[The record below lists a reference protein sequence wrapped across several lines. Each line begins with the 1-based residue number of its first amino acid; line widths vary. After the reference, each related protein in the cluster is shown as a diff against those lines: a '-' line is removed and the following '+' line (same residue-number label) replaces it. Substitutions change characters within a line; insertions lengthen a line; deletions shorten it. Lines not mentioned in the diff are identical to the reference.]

1 MTLSGSN
8 DVAVFIDYENLYY
21 SISQSYIGF
30 PNLEQIIEAAEKYGR
45 VASCQAFADWGQFER
60 SLSFLLRAGIQPVFC
75 PSVSTDPNQLQEK
88 KSSVDP
94 TICIHAMK
102 LLYTYPNISTLLLV
116 SGDRDF
122 IPLLMEARQ
131 MGRKVVVLGVGRS
144 ISSDLAAL
152 ADDVILYQDIVEG
165 LMPKEL
171 RADTIRI
178 KRTEDPYPLLLAV
191 IKEARKQN
199 KPTTFG
205 YLKLRMKDRMEGF
218 DETTLEDRNGRKF
231 KRFKD
236 FILEAVNRGIV
247 KLHTSGTANEVFLP
261 TESVSRGN
269 QIGRASDSS
278 PSAESTNPKT
288 KKGNGHFILPPV
300 DLVKIVER
308 ILNESKRK
316 LAFTRI
322 KQALTE
328 LKKQRR
334 LASTHSEIDTA
345 LKGCIHYELLEGE
358 KVKGVMQY
366 NLFENWEAKLD
377 ELNRL
382 PKVLD

>member
-1 MTLSGSN
+1 MALSPSN

-21 SISQSYIGF
+21 SITQCYIGF

-60 SLSFLLRAGIQPVFC
+60 SLSFLLRAGVQPVFC
-75 PSVSTDPNQLQEK
+75 PSVSTDPNLQEK

-102 LLYTYPNISTLLLV
+102 LLYTYPNIYTLVLV

-131 MGRKVVVLGVGRS
+131 MGRKVVVLGVGHS
-144 ISSDLAAL
+144 ISADLAAL

-165 LMPKEL
+165 LAPREL
-171 RADTIRI
+171 RADTVRV
-178 KRTEDPYPLLLAV
+178 KRTADPYPVLVSV
-191 IKEARKQN
+191 IKEARQQN

-205 YLKLRMKDRMEGF
+205 YLKLRMKDRIEGF

-236 FILEAVNRGIV
+236 FILEAVSRGIV
-247 KLHTSGTANEVFLP
+247 KLHTGGTANEVFLP
-261 TESVSRGN
+261 AERPSRGN
-269 QIGRASDSS
+269 HQVGRTSDTL
-278 PSAESTNPKT
+278 PSAESAKPKA
-288 KKGNGHFILPPV
+288 KKGNGHFALPPA
-300 DLVKIVER
+300 DIVKIVER
-308 ILNESKRK
+308 ILTESKRK

-322 KQALTE
+322 KQSLTE
-328 LKKQRR
+328 LKKQRK
-334 LASTHSEIDTA
+334 LSSTHSEIDAA

-358 KVKGVMQY
+358 KIKGVMQY
-366 NLFENWEAKLD
+366 NLSENWEAKLE
-377 ELNRL
+377 ELKTL
-382 PKVLD
+382 S